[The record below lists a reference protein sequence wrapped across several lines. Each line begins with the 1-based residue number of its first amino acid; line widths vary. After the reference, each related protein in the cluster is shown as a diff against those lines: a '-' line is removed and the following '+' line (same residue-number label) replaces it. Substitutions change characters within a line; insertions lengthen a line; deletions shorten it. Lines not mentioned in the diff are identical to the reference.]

1 MYDCFRLFMAIAV
14 VLVVMITLTITVHV
28 YGYWHCMRY
37 QTSGNLLPS
46 CWTVAGAVLTQS
58 VPLPGMP
65 LFRTKGLRVR
75 EATQLVGLQAL
86 WESYGTRAW
95 SHAKQQWYKPER
107 SMREATQAPPKS
119 LAARQR
125 AQTLKAPCIRFPGSR
140 FPCNITFLESTQL
153 PHLHSLFGTLSRTL
167 KPYS

>member
-1 MYDCFRLFMAIAV
+1 MAIAV

-86 WESYGTRAW
+86 WSLTALGLGAMQ
-95 SHAKQQWYKPER
+95 SSNGINLSAPCAKQRKPH
-107 SMREATQAPPKS
+107 Q
-119 LAARQR
+119 
-125 AQTLKAPCIRFPGSR
+125 SR
-140 FPCNITFLESTQL
+140 
-153 PHLHSLFGTLSRTL
+153 
-167 KPYS
+167 